1 MPFQALPAL
10 LTTLLAASA
19 ALAEAEP
26 VPTYATEV
34 APIVAARCTACHRPG
49 GIAPFSLESPDDLAR
64 RAKTVARAVREETM
78 PPWFASAPAVPAHRF
93 ANDASLSDAEK
104 ATLLAWLDAAER
116 PIGDLAKAPTPRGP
130 APEWRIGRPDAVFE
144 IPHAVDIKAEGTMPY
159 VNLRVDTNFTDEK
172 WVRAW
177 EVVPSAREVVHH
189 VLVFAVEGG
198 RARALDEARGFFAAY
213 VPGGGMRIY
222 TDGRAK
228 RLPKGA
234 SLVFQLHYT
243 PSGKP
248 TTDRTKIGL
257 VFADAPPAPEHQ
269 IRTAGIFDRNL
280 DIPPNA
286 ANHREGT
293 SFPLPADVRIL
304 SWMPHMHMR
313 GKSFRMYAQS
323 LDARTVLLDIPR
335 YDFNWQLSYDYA
347 TPVELKRGT
356 TLVLE
361 ATFDNSKDNPA
372 NPDPSQRV
380 RWGQQTT
387 DEMLIGYVEY
397 ELPKG
402 GGELGGGGGARLG
415 ERLRERLRE
424 RGDAKKN

>member
-1 MPFQALPAL
+1 MPFPALPAL
-10 LTTLLAASA
+10 LTALLAASS
-19 ALAEAEP
+19 ALAEAGS

-64 RAKTVARAVREETM
+64 RARTVARAVRDETM
-78 PPWFASAPAVPAHRF
+78 PPWFASAPAVPKHRF

-116 PIGDLAKAPTPRGP
+116 PIGDLAKAPAPRGP
-130 APEWRIGRPDAVFE
+130 APEWRIGTPDAVFE
-144 IPHAVDIKAEGTMPY
+144 IPQAVDIKAEGQMPY
-159 VNLRVDTNFTDEK
+159 VNLRVDTGFTEEK

-243 PSGKP
+243 PNGKP

-293 SFPLPADVRIL
+293 SFTLPADVRVL
-304 SWMPHMHMR
+304 SWMPHMHTR
-313 GKSFRMYAQS
+313 GKSFRAYAQS
-323 LDARTVLLDIPR
+323 LDERTVLLDIPR

-361 ATFDNSKDNPA
+361 AVFDNSKDNPA
-372 NPDPSQRV
+372 NPDPSKRV

-397 ELPKG
+397 ELPNG
-402 GGELGGGGGARLG
+402 GGELGAGGGAG
-415 ERLRERLRE
+415 RERLRE
-424 RGDAKKN
+424 RIRERGDAPRD